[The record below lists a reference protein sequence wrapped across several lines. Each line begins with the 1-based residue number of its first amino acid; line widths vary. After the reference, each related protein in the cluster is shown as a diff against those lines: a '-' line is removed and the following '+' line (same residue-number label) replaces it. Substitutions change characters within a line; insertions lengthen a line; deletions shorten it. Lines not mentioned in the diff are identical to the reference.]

1 MKIKAYAKINIGLKV
16 VGTRED
22 GYHLLDMV
30 MQTVDIYDEIE
41 ITPRDDGQ
49 VVVTADRPDIPTD
62 DRSLVK
68 KAARALTDCG
78 FDIVLK
84 TNIPTQAGMGG
95 GSSDCAEVLKAVNEL
110 LALGKTPEE
119 LEEAAVRLGAD
130 VPFFIKGGCQRCQ
143 GIGEI
148 LSPAVNPYGA
158 YCIVVKPNEGASTV
172 DIYKEYDSLEFE
184 PACANVLEAVT
195 SAKLPIITEIK
206 QTLLDAGAD
215 FASMTGSGSATFGL
229 FREKTAA
236 EKAAKILSQK
246 NCERYKIFITKT
258 V

>member
-1 MKIKAYAKINIGLKV
+1 MKVKAYAKINIGLKV

-30 MQTVDIYDEIE
+30 MQTVDIFDEIE

-49 VVVTADRPDIPTD
+49 VIVKADNPDIPTD
-62 DRSLVK
+62 GRSLVR
-68 KAARALTDCG
+68 KAVRALTDHG
-78 FDIVLK
+78 FDIMLK

-95 GSSDCAEVLKAVNEL
+95 GSSDCAEVLKAVNEIL
-110 LALGKTPEE
+110 SLGKTASE
-119 LEEAAVRLGAD
+119 LEEIAVRLGAD
-130 VPFFIKGGCQRCQ
+130 VPFFIKGGCQRCR

-148 LSPAVNPYGA
+148 LSPAVNPYGS
-158 YCIVVKPNEGASTV
+158 YCVVVKPNEGASTV
-172 DIYKEYDSLEFE
+172 DIYKEYDSLGYE

-195 SAKLPIITEIK
+195 SAKLPIIKEIE
-206 QTLLDAGAD
+206 QILIDAGAD

-229 FREKTAA
+229 FREKAAADRAA
-236 EKAAKILSQK
+236 EMLSQK
-246 NCERYKIFITKT
+246 NCGRYKVFITKT